1 MTWIAGEPGPVDD
14 RPEGTIEAG
23 SPAEPV
29 PEREIAV
36 APQWKLVWW
45 SFKRHRLAL
54 AGGVVTVVIYLVA
67 VLAGFLAPYSNSYFD
82 SEYAYAPPQRLHVVD
97 DGEWGLYVHGYTSEQ
112 DPETLGLSWEIDE
125 SQKVPVGLFVK
136 GDEYRLLG
144 LFTWDRHL
152 IGPKDAAGPPMYLL
166 GADALGHDMLS
177 RIIHGTAVSMSIG
190 LVGVVLSFLLGITLG
205 GMSGYFGGWID
216 NVIQRVIEFVVS
228 IPTIPLWMGLMAA
241 IPQHWGPLQRYFAL
255 TVILSLISWAALG
268 REVRGKFFAV
278 RGEEF
283 VMAATVDGVSRPRI
297 IFRHVLPSFTSHI
310 VANMSLA
317 IPAMILA
324 ETALSFIGLGLQS
337 PTVSW
342 GVLLEEAQSIRVIE
356 TAPWMM
362 LPGLAVIVAVLS
374 LNFFG
379 DGLRDAADPYKH

>member
-1 MTWIAGEPGPVDD
+1 MTQQHVDEHDPSDDGSGPAAFDRKISDEP
-14 RPEGTIEAG
+14 
-23 SPAEPV
+23 
-29 PEREIAV
+29 EISV

-45 SFKRHRLAL
+45 TFKRHRLAVV
-54 AGGVVTVVIYLVA
+54 GGIVTIFIYLVA
-67 VLAGFLAPYSNSYFD
+67 IFAGFLAPYSSSHFD
-82 SEYAYAPPQRLHVVD
+82 SEYTYAPPQRLQFVD
-97 DGEWGLYVHGYTSEQ
+97 DGEWGLHVHGYVAEQ
-112 DPETLGLSWEIDE
+112 DPDTLGLTWEIDE
-125 SQKVPVGLFVK
+125 SQKVPVGLFVR
-136 GDEYRLLG
+136 GEEYKILG
-144 LFTWDRHL
+144 LITWDRHL
-152 IGPKDAAGPPMYLL
+152 IGPKDPDGPPMYLL

-177 RIIHGTAVSMSIG
+177 RIIHATAVSMSIG

-205 GMSGYFGGWID
+205 GISGYFGGWVD
-216 NVIQRVIEFVVS
+216 NIIQRIIEFVVS

-241 IPQHWGPLQRYFAL
+241 IPPHWGSLQRYFAL

-268 REVRGKFFAV
+268 REVRGKFFAL
-278 RGEEF
+278 RQEEF
-283 VMAATVDGVSRPRI
+283 VMAATVDGASQPRI
-297 IFRHVLPSFTSHI
+297 IFRHMLPSFTSHI
-310 VANMSLA
+310 IANMSLA

-324 ETALSFIGLGLQS
+324 ETALSFIGIGLQS

-362 LPGLAVIVAVLS
+362 LPGIAVIVAVLS